1 MVLNAGKPATVT
13 LPEPPEG
20 QVWSLRVDTARPD
33 LRPERIRRA
42 TVPVAEESLAVFVLE
57 MEGRRT

>member
-1 MVLNAGKPATVT
+1 VT

-42 TVPVAEESLAVFVLE
+42 SVGIAEESLAVFVLE
-57 MEGRRT
+57 TEGRRA